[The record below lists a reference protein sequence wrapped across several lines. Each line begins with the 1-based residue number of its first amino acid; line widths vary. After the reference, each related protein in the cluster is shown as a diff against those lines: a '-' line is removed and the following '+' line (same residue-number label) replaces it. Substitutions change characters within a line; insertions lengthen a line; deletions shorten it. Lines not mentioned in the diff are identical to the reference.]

1 MKRRDTLSILA
12 LALILSLAIIQ
23 LGCECRISQKNFQK
37 VETGM
42 TEAEVEKILG
52 EPTQAA
58 SLSVGGFSG
67 TTSTWKGEGGTIAIQ
82 FMNGKVAMKTFTKE

>member
-1 MKRRDTLSILA
+1 MKRRDTLTVLA
-12 LALILSLAIIQ
+12 LALIFSLAIIQ
-23 LGCECRISQKNFQK
+23 LGCECRISQKSFQEI
-37 VETGM
+37 ETGM

-52 EPTQAA
+52 EPTKAA

-67 TTSTWKGEGGTIAIQ
+67 TTSTWRGEDGTIAIQ